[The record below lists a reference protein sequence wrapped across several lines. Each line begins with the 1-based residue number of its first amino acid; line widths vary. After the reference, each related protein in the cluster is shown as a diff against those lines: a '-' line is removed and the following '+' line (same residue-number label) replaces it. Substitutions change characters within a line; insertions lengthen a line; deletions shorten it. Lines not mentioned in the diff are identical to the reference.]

1 MGPVNLRAKIE
12 EKIISNSID
21 ELEMEKLDLV
31 QAIDK
36 LRVAISKINN
46 EGKNRLLKAY
56 EEVNKNFSDLF
67 KKLFNGGEAKLE
79 LVKSD
84 DPLQTGI
91 EIYAR
96 PPGKKLSSISLL
108 SGGEKALTA
117 ISLIFSIFLINPSPI
132 CILDEVDAA
141 LDENNV
147 EKFCNIL
154 LELKKNTKTK
164 FLIIT
169 HHKITMTSIDRVYG
183 VTMTQKG
190 ISDIVS
196 VDFDKASLKEAV

>member
-1 MGPVNLRAKIE
+1 M
-12 EKIISNSID
+12 
-21 ELEMEKLDLV
+21 
-31 QAIDK
+31 
-36 LRVAISKINN
+36 
-46 EGKNRLLKAY
+46 
-56 EEVNKNFSDLF
+56 
-67 KKLFNGGEAKLE
+67 
-79 LVKSD
+79 
-84 DPLQTGI
+84 
-91 EIYAR
+91 
-96 PPGKKLSSISLL
+96 
-108 SGGEKALTA
+108 
-117 ISLIFSIFLINPSPI
+117 INPSPI

-196 VDFDKASLKEAV
+196 VDFDKTSLKEAV

>member
-1 MGPVNLRAKIE
+1 
-12 EKIISNSID
+12 
-21 ELEMEKLDLV
+21 MEKLDLV

-36 LRVAISKINN
+36 LRVAINKINN

-96 PPGKKLSSISLL
+96 PPGKNYHRLAYCLEEKKRSQLSL
-108 SGGEKALTA
+108 
-117 ISLIFSIFLINPSPI
+117 
-132 CILDEVDAA
+132 
-141 LDENNV
+141 
-147 EKFCNIL
+147 
-154 LELKKNTKTK
+154 
-164 FLIIT
+164 
-169 HHKITMTSIDRVYG
+169 
-183 VTMTQKG
+183 
-190 ISDIVS
+190 
-196 VDFDKASLKEAV
+196 